1 MGFIKYGFFYLLE
14 TILRFVPL
22 PQKTGLIKIGH
33 PDRNSPVFLT
43 GNYHLTVL
51 KVKRALR
58 GMDAFLLV
66 ANSHGINVWC
76 ASAGGHLTH
85 HEVIS
90 ALKLS
95 HIEDLVDHRE
105 VILPQLTACGIEAR
119 IVRKRTGWK
128 VLWGP
133 VYAHNIPAYMESG
146 LEKTSG
152 ASEVNFPWI
161 ERLEMA
167 VAWASWMSVVL
178 FLILSIVKI
187 QSLIPSIILVWT
199 LSILIFSA
207 LPVYLPFVNPRDRE
221 KKAKIGRV
229 RRTAFLSVLIL
240 INVMVI
246 MTYSLLKAQFTPS
259 FLLYWGILST
269 VTIFLLGSDL
279 AGSTPH
285 MISETREE
293 KDFEVFVDE
302 DMCHGTGICEEVC
315 PRLCFSIDPE
325 KQKALI
331 EHPDKC
337 ICCGAC
343 IIQCPCDALLF
354 KDRGGEA
361 ILPDYVRKHRVGFSG
376 KRKPQKK

>member
-1 MGFIKYGFFYLLE
+1 MEFLKYGFFYLLE

-105 VILPQLTACGIEAR
+105 VILPQLAACGIEAR

-152 ASEVNFPWI
+152 ASEVRFPWI

-246 MTYSLLKAQFTPS
+246 MTYSLLKAEFTPS

-315 PRLCFSIDPE
+315 PRLCFSIDPG

-343 IIQCPCDALLF
+343 IVQCPCDALLF
-354 KDRGGEA
+354 KDREGEA